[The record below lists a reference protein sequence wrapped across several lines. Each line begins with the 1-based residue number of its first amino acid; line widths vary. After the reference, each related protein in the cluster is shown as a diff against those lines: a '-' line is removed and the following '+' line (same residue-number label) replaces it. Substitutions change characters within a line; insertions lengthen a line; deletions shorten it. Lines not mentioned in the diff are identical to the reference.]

1 MTCSLN
7 AWLEWEYFAAKQTLT
22 LPLLLLVSSDFLPRH
37 LASLKRPK
45 FNALLIKKNRKKK
58 KKKPFGFV
66 YSLLNIIPKFYH

>member
-45 FNALLIKKNRKKK
+45 FNALLIKEK
-58 KKKPFGFV
+58 
-66 YSLLNIIPKFYH
+66 